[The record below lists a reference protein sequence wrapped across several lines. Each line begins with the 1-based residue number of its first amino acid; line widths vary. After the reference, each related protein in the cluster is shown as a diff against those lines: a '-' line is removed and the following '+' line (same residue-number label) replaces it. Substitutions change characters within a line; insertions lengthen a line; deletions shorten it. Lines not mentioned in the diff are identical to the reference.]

1 MAETEKIR
9 FMGYNQKG
17 EKYDTTISGIYERS
31 ITEVE
36 TTLSTMDTLRYDY
49 IFMKDDNGNDPMKKQ
64 KFKKIKLSLVTE
76 GIFHDMQ
83 ILMQGRAYVMNNE
96 GTTIDTIKQEG
107 QMVRTIKSPILGTP
121 IVVIHQTPKQFIQY
135 YKKNIDIKA
144 EIQIDDT
151 VAGYNGM
158 VTLRQTRNGQFKLFL
173 WLCDEGENIVANH
186 ETVFHESFHI
196 VCRIRECMYG
206 MSDKLVINSSNEEDW
221 AYLVSEVAKL
231 LFDCVDSMQKE
242 LDKRVNK

>member
-1 MAETEKIR
+1 
-9 FMGYNQKG
+9 
-17 EKYDTTISGIYERS
+17 
-31 ITEVE
+31 
-36 TTLSTMDTLRYDY
+36 
-49 IFMKDDNGNDPMKKQ
+49 
-64 KFKKIKLSLVTE
+64 
-76 GIFHDMQ
+76 
-83 ILMQGRAYVMNNE
+83 
-96 GTTIDTIKQEG
+96 
-107 QMVRTIKSPILGTP
+107 MVRTIKSPILGTP